1 MNMHVWLTRIIMG
14 LVSLFQAT
22 SLRDRYYTALNRLEI
37 LETAIDDIN
46 RISASRVEQSERH
59 RLIKGI
65 CDRVRD
71 SDDFTL

>member
-1 MNMHVWLTRIIMG
+1 MNTHVWITRIIMG

-59 RLIKGI
+59 KLIKGI
-65 CDRVRD
+65 CERVQD
-71 SDDFTL
+71 SNDI